1 MILVRVTVKISGGK
15 SEVEREQSQGALY
28 QTISIKL
35 GLIFSAITNRRM
47 VVQEGMAK
55 VVSG

>member
-15 SEVEREQSQGALY
+15 SEVERKQSQGALY
-28 QTISIKL
+28 QTVSIKL